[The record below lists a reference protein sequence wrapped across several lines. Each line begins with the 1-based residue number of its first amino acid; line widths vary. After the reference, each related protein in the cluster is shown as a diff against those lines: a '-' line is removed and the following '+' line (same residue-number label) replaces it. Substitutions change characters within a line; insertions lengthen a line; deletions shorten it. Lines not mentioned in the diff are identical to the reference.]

1 MAYGDA
7 NTNMPTFRNIHAKL
21 AVEKIRKEMNS
32 YVGTYIGCDEEMKV
46 KEQDIQAVA
55 SDILQRIDP
64 EVKVD
69 VAMPSAEKGGST
81 AYLTIRTEHP
91 DKFGVTAQE

>member
-7 NTNMPTFRNIHAKL
+7 NTNMPTFSNIHAKL

-32 YVGTYIGCDEEMKV
+32 YVGTYIGCDEEMKA
-46 KEQDIQAVA
+46 KEQDIQAIA
-55 SDILQRIDP
+55 SDILQRIEPD
-64 EVKVD
+64 VKVD

-81 AYLTIRTEHP
+81 VYLTLNFSRGMMKTVA
-91 DKFGVTAQE
+91 K

>member
-1 MAYGDA
+1 MVYSDA
-7 NTNMPTFRNIHAKL
+7 NTNMPTLRNIHAKH

-32 YVGTYIGCDEEMKV
+32 YVGTYIGCDKEMRV
-46 KEQDIQAVA
+46 KEQYIQAMA

-69 VAMPSAEKGGST
+69 VAMPSAEKSGRT
-81 AYLTIRTEHP
+81 AYLTISTKHP
-91 DKFGVTAQE
+91 EKFGVTQQE